1 MGEYQGWKEYSIYYT
16 IRILIAQE
24 LNVWDVWFY
33 SKVVDGIRH
42 YKLDRGVFKVYEVT
56 IKYYTQFALWLELY
70 LMGK

>member
-1 MGEYQGWKEYSIYYT
+1 MGEYQGWKEYSILVS

-56 IKYYTQFALWLELY
+56 INIIPNLQFGWNCIIIIQ
-70 LMGK
+70 